1 MSDHKKV
8 ANLNLLID
16 TKKTPVSQQQHT
28 LDFGDF
34 IKTIDLFV
42 KKNIITGISMVSKKG
57 KVIKAGDFSGERKIL
72 KMQ

>member
-1 MSDHKKV
+1 MSDHKKI

-16 TKKTPVSQQQHT
+16 TKKTSVIQQQYT
-28 LDFGDF
+28 LDSGDF

-57 KVIKAGDFSGERKIL
+57 KIIKAGDFSGTRNIL
-72 KMQ
+72 KM